1 MITESKKNE
10 LLNLIIETYDNFIG
24 QIVRIEKNAEF
35 DYVFHLKSSG
45 NLADFVTRN
54 EQYLKYLH
62 KNEYYEA
69 KEKQQQFLLNTLLA
83 IKDTL
88 TIIDEQLYSQLHKKA
103 LKEIKN
109 SDDYKHYI
117 IGYKVLIKD
126 KFAKTTK
133 ITKHTDKYFW
143 CFNKLNIQD
152 QIFKLQVKIKK
163 FYFYTNNR
171 SIIYFVTDNNE
182 VITVTKEKNVKPE
195 MFIFDKEQGKVDY
208 TTCLESE
215 ISYNVNDNNIIELC
229 NE

>member
-109 SDDYKHYI
+109 S
-117 IGYKVLIKD
+117 
-126 KFAKTTK
+126 
-133 ITKHTDKYFW
+133 
-143 CFNKLNIQD
+143 
-152 QIFKLQVKIKK
+152 
-163 FYFYTNNR
+163 
-171 SIIYFVTDNNE
+171 
-182 VITVTKEKNVKPE
+182 
-195 MFIFDKEQGKVDY
+195 
-208 TTCLESE
+208 
-215 ISYNVNDNNIIELC
+215 
-229 NE
+229 